1 MNKPNGQAALLQSI
15 REACFTLHELVLYLD
30 THPNDRKAFA
40 MYRTYR
46 KKCAELTAQYENQ
59 YGPLTA
65 GGVTGDRWTWGN
77 GPWPWQNCQQDHP
90 QEGGNCH
97 VDV

>member
-1 MNKPNGQAALLQSI
+1 MNKQNEQAALLQTI

-30 THPNDRKAFA
+30 THPNNRKAFA
-40 MYRTYR
+40 MYQTYR
-46 KKCAELTAQYENQ
+46 KKCSELIAQYEAK
-59 YGPLTA
+59 YGPLTSW
-65 GGVTGDRWTWGN
+65 GVTGDRWTWGN
-77 GPWPWQNCQQDHP
+77 GPWPWQNDLRSR